1 LTIATVN
8 QLKQWNR
15 EKRLNIA
22 RLRIIPS
29 GRGRVIRNYQRAP
42 QRGRVT
48 RIRRFLTQTRS
59 TSILKPILPQNIVLN
74 VRKEFKVT
82 RSHDFLV
89 RLPEDLRFNVIDG
102 QHRLEALL
110 ELEDD
115 DFPIPI
121 TIIKGLN
128 ELEEAALFL
137 QINHTQKTV
146 PAEIRL
152 LNIARMR
159 RARRYPGHYFED
171 LFRVLGFKDVNI
183 EALDVSAEQVLN
195 SGHFFFRRVQ
205 LPSTEE

>member
-1 LTIATVN
+1 M
-8 QLKQWNR
+8 
-15 EKRLNIA
+15 
-22 RLRIIPS
+22 
-29 GRGRVIRNYQRAP
+29 
-42 QRGRVT
+42 
-48 RIRRFLTQTRS
+48 
-59 TSILKPILPQNIVLN
+59 SILKPILPQNIVLN
-74 VRKEFKVT
+74 VRKEFEVT
-82 RSHDFLV
+82 RRNNFLV

-115 DFPIPI
+115 NFPIPI

-159 RARRYPGHYFED
+159 RARRYPRLNFED
-171 LFRVLGFKDVNI
+171 LFRVLGFKGVDNI

-195 SGHFFFRRVQ
+195 SRHFFFRRVL